1 MCNVLWQAHRPFA
14 QLHKLP
20 QHSRTALEQVF
31 GAARLAQ
38 PRPERPPAAGAE
50 AGGAAMHGYTNGG
63 SYPIGLPGP
72 NGAQASL
79 PQARWPC
86 LHANQCTQQ

>member
-1 MCNVLWQAHRPFA
+1 MRCALQAHRPYA

-38 PRPERPPAAGAE
+38 PCPERPLAPGAE
-50 AGGAAMHGYTNGG
+50 ATGAAMHGYTNGSG
-63 SYPIGLPGP
+63 YPVSLPGP

-79 PQARWPC
+79 PQACWPC
-86 LHANQCTQQ
+86 LPANQRNQQ

>member
-1 MCNVLWQAHRPFA
+1 MLWQAHRPYA

-20 QHSRTALEQVF
+20 QHSRTALEQAF

-38 PRPERPPAAGAE
+38 PCPERLLAAGAE
-50 AGGAAMHGYTNGG
+50 AAGTAMHGYTNGTG
-63 SYPIGLPGP
+63 YMVSLPAQ
-72 NGAQASL
+72 NGAQAGL

-86 LHANQCTQQ
+86 LHANQHT

>member
-1 MCNVLWQAHRPFA
+1 MLWQAHRPYM

-31 GAARLAQ
+31 GAARLAH
-38 PRPERPPAAGAE
+38 PCPERAPAAGAE
-50 AGGAAMHGYTNGG
+50 ATMHGYTNGS
-63 SYPIGLPGP
+63 SYPISLPAA
-72 NGAQASL
+72 NGAQAGL

-86 LHANQCTQQ
+86 FHANQRT